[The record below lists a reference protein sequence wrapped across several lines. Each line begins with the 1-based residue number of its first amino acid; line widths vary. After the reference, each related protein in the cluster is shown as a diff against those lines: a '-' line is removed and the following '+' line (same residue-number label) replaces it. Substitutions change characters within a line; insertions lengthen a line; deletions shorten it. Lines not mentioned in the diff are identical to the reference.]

1 MSILVIIISLGLFG
15 LIVGVAY
22 WFALQEQKMIK
33 SQPVEL
39 DEQTRQARRE
49 AAASITNFPPS

>member
-22 WFALQEQKMIK
+22 WFALQEQKAINSK
-33 SQPVEL
+33 PVEL